1 MSNQQRITPHG
12 DYMSKLN
19 IPDEAI
25 KVFKE
30 LGITSKDAVWD
41 CHGTPVVLHKYI
53 EVIGAKLNVSIDAL
67 DIVEANA
74 KDGIVSMKCVAS
86 MKDRQVISYGECSP
100 KNNKNAYPYAM
111 AEKRAV
117 DRCILK
123 LANLHGFVYSENEID
138 DAKPSQ
144 KVSSKPT
151 EKKII
156 SEEPTVEK
164 FMTELTDKLKL
175 SELTALKVKYRGV
188 MEIAKQEDKELFKEA
203 ALKYQLLE
211 SNHTRTL
218 QQ

>member
-1 MSNQQRITPHG
+1 
-12 DYMSKLN
+12 MSKLN

-138 DAKPSQ
+138 DKATP
-144 KVSSKPT
+144 SKPKT
-151 EKKII
+151 AEKKVI
-156 SEEPTVEK
+156 SNEPTVQQ
-164 FMTELTDKLKL
+164 FMNEMNHKQTLTDFNA
-175 SELTALKVKYRGV
+175 TVKKYQGV
-188 MEIAKQEDKELFKEA
+188 MIIAKKEEPKIFQEAKE
-203 ALKYQLLE
+203 KYELLRA
-211 SNHTRTL
+211 NHTRSIG
-218 QQ
+218 